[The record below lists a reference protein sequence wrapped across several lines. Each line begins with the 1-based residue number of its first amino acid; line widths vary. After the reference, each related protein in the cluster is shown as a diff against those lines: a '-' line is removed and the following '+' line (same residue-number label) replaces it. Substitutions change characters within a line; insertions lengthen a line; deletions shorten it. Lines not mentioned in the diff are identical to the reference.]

1 MSGAVG
7 STIHVPDDGKLEGR
21 GELAVSCNVATE
33 KMWTLVEVPEG
44 SFRSS

>member
-21 GELAVSCNVATE
+21 GELEVSSSVAGE
-33 KMWTLVEVPEG
+33 KMWTLGEVAG
-44 SFRSS
+44 GFGKST